1 MHVIPGAGTHSDGV
15 PARFQEDASMRFRT
29 PLAAAAAVAMLVGLA
44 ACGDDDDNT
53 ASSGTSTTTDTSVSG
68 SASEASSTPSASH
81 AAGHSDSSSMI
92 TMTDNKFSPAKLTV
106 APGTEIMVMNEGTAV
121 HDLKDKATDGD
132 TFDSGDVAGGADGTF
147 KAPDKAGDYPY
158 KCTYHFGMEGTL
170 TVK

>member
-1 MHVIPGAGTHSDGV
+1 MKY
-15 PARFQEDASMRFRT
+15 RT
-29 PLAAAAAVAMLVGLA
+29 QLAAAAAVAMLVGLA
-44 ACGDDDDNT
+44 ACGDDDDET
-53 ASSGTSTTTDTSVSG
+53 ASSGTSTTTDTAISG
-68 SASEASSTPSASH
+68 SASEASPSASH
-81 AAGHSDSSSMI
+81 SAGHSDSSSMI

-121 HDLKDKATDGD
+121 HDLKDKDTNGD
-132 TFDSGDVAGGADGTF
+132 TFDSGDVASGADGTF